1 MLSLKSKIMGISF
14 LITNFFLQSAFADEI
29 KSIDVVGSRV
39 KKEQKQEDNP
49 FSISVYKPNYLLPF
63 YYVGSPYTASVDRSN
78 QNNLKR
84 EEVKFQLSFKVPV
97 WRNVYNNR
105 STLYAA
111 YSQVSYWQAYSDSAF
126 FRETNYEP
134 EIFLANN
141 VNWHLSSDWQIKFLN
156 IGAVHQ
162 SNGRG
167 GDWERSWNRIYGE
180 AIIADENWML
190 SLKPWYVIRDSTY
203 KRQNSDMASYLGY
216 DQIVLS
222 YKYHNQTFS
231 LEKTNIERGF
241 SRGAIQATWSFPL
254 TTKIKGYI
262 QYFNGYGQSLVEYNH
277 RARSVG
283 IGIALNDWI

>member
-1 MLSLKSKIMGISF
+1 MLSLKSKITGISF
-14 LITNFFLQSAFADEI
+14 LMTTFFLQSAFADGI

-63 YYVGSPYTASVDRSN
+63 YYVGLPYTASVDRSN
-78 QNNLKR
+78 QDNLKR

-141 VNWHLSSDWQIKFLN
+141 VNWHLSRDWQIKFLN

-167 GDWERSWNRIYGE
+167 GEWERSWNRIYGE